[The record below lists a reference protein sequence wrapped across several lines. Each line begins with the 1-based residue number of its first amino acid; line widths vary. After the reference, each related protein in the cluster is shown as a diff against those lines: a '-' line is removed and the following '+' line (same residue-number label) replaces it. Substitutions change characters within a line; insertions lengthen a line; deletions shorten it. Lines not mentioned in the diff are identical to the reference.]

1 MVTTVT
7 GKNQVTIPAE
17 VAAELGIVKGM
28 RVEWK
33 ADKRTG
39 TLQGHLLPDR
49 QAMLHSLR
57 GAGRPYLK
65 RARSAVTGL
74 IAERTGDDK
83 ERRRC
88 V

>member
-28 RVEWK
+28 RVEWT
-33 ADKRTG
+33 ADKRRG

-49 QAMLHSLR
+49 QAMLLSLR
-57 GAGRPYLK
+57 GAGRAYLK
-65 RARSAVTGL
+65 RGRSAVTGL
-74 IAERTGDDK
+74 VKERVRDDK
-83 ERRRC
+83 ERGRC
-88 V
+88 A